1 MSGERSDA
9 SGSPGDAPPGRA
21 STGVPGLQSAAA
33 APLPMP
39 TALPRSAVTGILL
52 AGGLGRRMSA
62 DGQGLDKGLQPLRG
76 RPMAAHV
83 IDRLAPQ
90 VGTLAINAN
99 RNLDAWRAFGLPV
112 FEDRIGGFAGPLAG
126 LHAAMRFALTPWVVT
141 APCDSPFLPTDLV
154 ARLAHAAIA
163 SKARVAVARTGTQ
176 AQPVFALVACSLH
189 EDLDAFLASG
199 RRRIDA
205 WYAPL
210 GAIEVPFDDEA
221 AFLNINTADEL
232 LRLERAVVQ
241 PTDPAGMSR

>member
-1 MSGERSDA
+1 MSVDPA
-9 SGSPGDAPPGRA
+9 
-21 STGVPGLQSAAA
+21 VPGPGATRLRPDVAE
-33 APLPMP
+33 LPAMP
-39 TALPRSAVTGILL
+39 SALPREAVTGILL

-112 FEDRIGGFAGPLAG
+112 FEDRVGGFAGPLAG
-126 LHAAMRFALTPWVVT
+126 LHAAMRFAVTPWVVT

-163 SKARVAVARTGTQ
+163 SDARIAVARTGTQ
-176 AQPVFALVACSLH
+176 PQPVFALVACSLH
-189 EDLDAFLASG
+189 DDLDRFLASG

-210 GAIEVPFDDEA
+210 GAIEVPFDDET
-221 AFLNINTADEL
+221 AFLNVNTADEL
-232 LRLERAVVQ
+232 LRLEGADG
-241 PTDPAGMSR
+241 PSADPPGVSR